1 MMHSLS
7 DDDDDD
13 NDDDDD
19 DDIMM
24 ILSNNIA
31 QKALTVNPGRLS
43 SFIIWRSIFTYVE
56 SDDHCCVIY
65 PPATK
70 LNK

>member
-43 SFIIWRSIFTYVE
+43 SFIIWRSIFICGERRSLLRYL
-56 SDDHCCVIY
+56 SAGD
-65 PPATK
+65 
-70 LNK
+70 